1 MEVESQEFLSFL
13 PFLPPSLPFFSSFL
27 PPFVLSLPLSY
38 LPPSLNILLRRKL
51 MYRGKGTGLSV
62 RRLYS
67 YLECQTQMATSQ
79 ENRALWDL
87 MRCFVADQVI
97 L

>member
-13 PFLPPSLPFFSSFL
+13 SFLPPSLPFFF
-27 PPFVLSLPLSY
+27 PPFLLSLPLSY
-38 LPPSLNILLRRKL
+38 LPPSLNILIRRKL
-51 MYRGKGTGLSV
+51 LYRGKGTVLSM

-87 MRCFVADQVI
+87 QVV